1 MSEIVKN
8 DDANISN
15 EEVITKETTDN
26 EIVKE
31 EVKGNETPKE
41 KTTDNELPKEE
52 TTDNAL
58 LKEEIKKDETQKEE
72 NKENESSNIEM
83 NEARNKSRK
92 KKLLKILLV
101 LFIVIVLV
109 LLLVYFLVSF
119 YYKDRFLKNTYI
131 NGVACEDLDLTSVVS
146 ILDSQNLSYRL
157 EVFGRNPQNPEENV
171 LLGTIQAADIDY
183 ADYDSQAVAKEF
195 LDRQNPFEWVNVIN
209 RVRYDYH
216 TERDLSYSKEKL
228 FSSIGQWLAFQ
239 DDQMLIAG
247 NAYIDSAEDGLSYLV
262 TSGRKG
268 SCLKK
273 ENAQNAIIQAIEQG
287 DTEVNLEDFDCYE
300 GPRIDIDDW
309 YLVHYSDTLN
319 KWLST
324 VITYD
329 WHGIDVQIDKNV
341 IKDWVSLKNGRP
353 YLDEE
358 KAAAFLEEC
367 SMRYD
372 AYGKE
377 RTFTT
382 TLGKEVVLPCSYGW
396 LVDWEFE
403 KDELIP
409 LIYEGTVTK
418 KEPLYNKEGYSKGSN
433 ELGGSYVEIDM
444 SNQHLYL
451 YIDNNIVLESDIVT
465 GCMSNGCYTPAGI
478 FGLTY
483 RTRNAT
489 LRGANYASFVRYWMP
504 FNKNIGMHD
513 ASWRKRYGGDEFM
526 RGGSHGCINLPLE
539 SAKTIYEYMEKGFP
553 VVCYYYE
560 PVEDII
566 YRAKHPN
573 EFPPKPVE
581 ESEESNETQMG
592 TQPENQ
598 EESQPETQEE
608 PQPETQEEPQQETEP
623 EPQPESQ
630 PEPQPES
637 QEESQPENQEEPQQ
651 ESQAEFQ

>member
-1 MSEIVKN
+1 MSEIVKKQ
-8 DDANISN
+8 DEVISN
-15 EEVITKETTDN
+15 GEVITKDTTDN
-26 EIVKE
+26 KILNVEGKE
-31 EVKGNETPKE
+31 AP
-41 KTTDNELPKEE
+41 
-52 TTDNAL
+52 
-58 LKEEIKKDETQKEE
+58 KEEIKDADFP
-72 NKENESSNIEM
+72 NKL
-83 NEARNKSRK
+83 RK
-92 KKLLKILLV
+92 KKTLKVALV
-101 LFIVIVLV
+101 LFTIIILI

-119 YYKDRFLKNTYI
+119 YYRDRFLKNTYI
-131 NGVACEDLDLTSVVS
+131 NDVVCDELDLTSVVS

-157 EVFGRNPQNPEENV
+157 EVYGRNPQNPEENV

-195 LDRQNPFEWVNVIN
+195 LDKQNPFEWVNVIN
-209 RVRYDYH
+209 HVRYDYH

-228 FSSIGQWLAFQ
+228 LNSIGQWLAFQ

-247 NAYIDSAEDGLSYLV
+247 NAYIDSTEDGLSYV
-262 TSGRKG
+262 VSGGRKG

-273 ENAQNAIIQAIEQG
+273 ENAQNAIIQAIEKG

-300 GPRIDIDDW
+300 GPRIDTDDW

-329 WHGIDVQIDKNV
+329 WHGIDIQIDKNV
-341 IKDWVSLKNGRP
+341 IKDWVSLKNSRP

-358 KAAAFLEEC
+358 KVATYLEEC

-382 TLGKEVVLPCSYGW
+382 TLGKEVVLPCSYGC

-409 LIYEGTVTK
+409 LIYEGKVTK
-418 KEPLYNKEGYSKGSN
+418 KEPLYSKEGYSKGSN

-489 LRGANYASFVRYWMP
+489 LRGMYICR
-504 FNKNIGMHD
+504 
-513 ASWRKRYGGDEFM
+513 R
-526 RGGSHGCINLPLE
+526 NLLFILTR
-539 SAKTIYEYMEKGFP
+539 SS
-553 VVCYYYE
+553 C
-560 PVEDII
+560 
-566 YRAKHPN
+566 
-573 EFPPKPVE
+573 
-581 ESEESNETQMG
+581 
-592 TQPENQ
+592 
-598 EESQPETQEE
+598 
-608 PQPETQEEPQQETEP
+608 
-623 EPQPESQ
+623 
-630 PEPQPES
+630 
-637 QEESQPENQEEPQQ
+637 
-651 ESQAEFQ
+651 